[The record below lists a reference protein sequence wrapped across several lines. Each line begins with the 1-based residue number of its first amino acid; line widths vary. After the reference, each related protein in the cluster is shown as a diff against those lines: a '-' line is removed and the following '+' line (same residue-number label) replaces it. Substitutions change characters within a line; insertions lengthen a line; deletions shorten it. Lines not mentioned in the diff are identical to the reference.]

1 MLNVQ
6 AYFYKE
12 GIQRE
17 SKGNSKGIQRELQ
30 ISWTLMYNSQDPLSN
45 NHYIATNVLL
55 LSILTSLFQV
65 TSNLTK
71 MAIII
76 TQSFNLGYFYF
87 SSCLT
92 LLEIDIFFL
101 SPIVRNNCSSLFFF
115 CLFFLTFLCRHTDF
129 FRSAFIMVE
138 T

>member
-1 MLNVQ
+1 MRVYLNDEKKSVDPRLHL
-6 AYFYKE
+6 KRV
-12 GIQRE
+12 GI
-17 SKGNSKGIQRELQ
+17 
-30 ISWTLMYNSQDPLSN
+30 ISRDHCDSQDPLSN

-101 SPIVRNNCSSLFFF
+101 SLPLLEIIVR
-115 CLFFLTFLCRHTDF
+115 LFFLLPLFPNFSLSSYRLFPVCLYDG
-129 FRSAFIMVE
+129 
-138 T
+138 